1 MTSRTGKLIGVGQVW
16 AVVLCRAST
25 GEQESARPQRRRCS
39 SLVVGAPILTDGEL
53 RRVVSVHDAPEERYT
68 ADGLFS
74 HVMFHEIRHT
84 APICLLLRMQGATP
98 PSLDLLFYWPRM

>member
-1 MTSRTGKLIGVGQVW
+1 
-16 AVVLCRAST
+16 
-25 GEQESARPQRRRCS
+25 
-39 SLVVGAPILTDGEL
+39 VGAPILTDGEL

-68 ADGLFS
+68 VDGLFS

-84 APICLLLRMQGATP
+84 APICLLLRMLLRMQGATP